1 MPQPRRQGITDALRQ
16 RLLGALASG
25 ALRDGARL
33 PSTRELARD
42 LKADPRVV
50 AEAYRALAGE
60 GLVELRPRSGVF
72 LSTRSTGA
80 GAASTPQ
87 GASPQWLAEV
97 VADGIR
103 RGVPAPT
110 LADVLATA
118 TRSRSLSAAVIAATS
133 DQSAGLARELRDDF
147 GVQATGIL
155 VDELAAIEKA
165 NEEDSLPRGIL
176 RAHLL
181 VGTEASQPH
190 VSNLAERM
198 GVPHVVIDMR
208 PDLLSPDWRLLLT
221 RVAYAV
227 IADARFAP
235 LVHAFLE
242 GTEGARN
249 LRVLVAGRDDLTII
263 PPDAPTYI
271 TEAARERIGR
281 HRLPGR
287 LVTPAR
293 TLSDASTRAI
303 ALAVVQAQLAPARGR
318 GARRAAAGAQR

>member
-72 LSTRSTGA
+72 LSPRPSA
-80 GAASTPQ
+80 GTSATPQ
-87 GASPQWLAEV
+87 GASPQWLADV
-97 VADGIR
+97 IADGIR
-103 RGVPAPT
+103 RGIPAPAI
-110 LADVLATA
+110 ADAFDAA
-118 TRSRSLSAAVIAATS
+118 TRSRSLTAAVIAATT
-133 DQSAGLARELRDDF
+133 DQAAGLARELREDF
-147 GVQATGIL
+147 GVQATGI
-155 VDELAAIEKA
+155 VA
-165 NEEDSLPRGIL
+165 EDLPPLDGGEDDDLPRGL
-176 RAHLL
+176 ARAHLL
-181 VGTEASQPH
+181 VGTERTESH
-190 VSNLAERM
+190 LSRLAERL
-198 GVPHVVIDMR
+198 GVPSVIIDMR

-221 RVAYAV
+221 RVTYAV
-227 IADARFAP
+227 IADVRFAS
-235 LVHAFLE
+235 LVHAFLD
-242 GTEGARN
+242 GAEGARN
-249 LRVLVAGRDDLTII
+249 LRVLVAGQDDLSVI

-287 LVTPAR
+287 LVMPAR

-303 ALAVVQAQLAPARGR
+303 AVAVVQAQLSPSRARRTPRPA
-318 GARRAAAGAQR
+318 GAR

>member
-50 AEAYRALAGE
+50 AEAYRVLAAE

-72 LSTRSTGA
+72 LSTRSSTG
-80 GAASTPQ
+80 GGNTPQ
-87 GASPQWLAEV
+87 GASAQWLSEV
-97 VADGIR
+97 IADGIR
-103 RGVPAPT
+103 RGVPAPAIADA
-110 LADVLATA
+110 LAAA
-118 TRSRSLSAAVIAATS
+118 TRSRALTTAVVAVTI
-133 DQSAGLARELRDDF
+133 DQAAGLARELRDDF
-147 GVQATGIL
+147 GVQATGIVIDDL
-155 VDELAAIEKA
+155 PGRDGAEI
-165 NEEDSLPRGIL
+165 DDMPRGL
-176 RAHLL
+176 ARAHLL
-181 VGTEASQPH
+181 VGTEATEPH
-190 VSNLAERM
+190 VSQLAERL
-198 GVPHVVIDMR
+198 GIPHVVIDVR

-235 LVHAFLE
+235 LVHAFV
-242 GTEGARN
+242 EGAEGSRN
-249 LRVLVAGRDDLTII
+249 LRVLVAGRDDLSEI
-263 PPDAPTYI
+263 PPDAPTYV

-287 LVTPAR
+287 VVMPAR

-303 ALAVVQAQLAPARGR
+303 ALAIVQTQLSPVRGR
-318 GARRAAAGAQR
+318 GARRTAGAR

>member
-50 AEAYRALAGE
+50 AEAYRVLAGE

-72 LSTRSTGA
+72 LATRQTA
-80 GAASTPQ
+80 GMTPTPQ

-97 VADGIR
+97 VSDGIR
-103 RGVPAPT
+103 RGVPAPAIVDAFT
-110 LADVLATA
+110 AA
-118 TRSRSLSAAVIAATS
+118 TRTRSLSAAIIAATT
-133 DQSAGLARELRDDF
+133 DQAAGLARELRDDF
-147 GVQATGIL
+147 GVQAAGVI
-155 VDELAAIEKA
+155 V
-165 NEEDSLPRGIL
+165 EDLPTTIRDHHDLPRVIS
-176 RAHLL
+176 RAHFI
-181 VGTEASQPH
+181 VGTEATDPH
-190 VSNLAERM
+190 VRRLADRL
-198 GVPHVVIDMR
+198 GIPHVIIDMR

-221 RVAYAV
+221 RVTYAV
-227 IADARFAP
+227 IADARFGA
-235 LVHAFLE
+235 LVHAFVD
-242 GTEGARN
+242 GAEGARN
-249 LRVLVAGRDDLTII
+249 LRVLIAGQDDLSVI

-287 LVTPAR
+287 LVLPAR

-303 ALAVVQAQLAPARGR
+303 ALTVVHAQLAPARGR
-318 GARRAAAGAQR
+318 GARRAAATAAR

>member
-25 ALRDGARL
+25 ALREGARL

-50 AEAYRALAGE
+50 AEAYRVLAGE

-72 LSTRSTGA
+72 LSARPGGSA
-80 GAASTPQ
+80 GGPAQ
-87 GASPQWLAEV
+87 GASPQWLADV

-103 RGVPAPT
+103 RGVPAPA
-110 LADVLATA
+110 LADALAAA
-118 TRSRSLSAAVIAATS
+118 TRSRALVAAIVAATT
-133 DQSAGLARELRDDF
+133 DQAAGLARELRDDF
-147 GVQATGIL
+147 GVQATGIPL
-155 VDELAAIEKA
+155 DEVAAFERGRDD
-165 NEEDSLPRGIL
+165 EGLPRGL
-176 RAHLL
+176 ARAHLL
-181 VGTEASQPH
+181 VGTESSAAH
-190 VSNLAERM
+190 VERLAERL
-198 GVPHVVIDMR
+198 GVPKVVIDMR

-235 LVHAFLE
+235 LVHAFV
-242 GTEGARN
+242 EGAEGSRN
-249 LRVLVAGRDDLTII
+249 LRVLVAGRDDLSEI
-263 PPDAPTYI
+263 PPDAPTYV

-287 LVTPAR
+287 VVMPAR

-318 GARRAAAGAQR
+318 GARRPSPAAR

>member
-50 AEAYRALAGE
+50 AEAYRMLAGE

-72 LSTRSTGA
+72 LSTRPAAGP
-80 GAASTPQ
+80 GAATPQ
-87 GASPQWLAEV
+87 GANPQWLADV
-97 VADGIR
+97 IADGIR
-103 RGVPAPT
+103 RGVAAPAI
-110 LADVLATA
+110 ANAFDVA
-118 TRSRSLSAAVIAATS
+118 TRSRSLTAAVIAATS
-133 DQSAGLARELRDDF
+133 DQAAGLARELRDDF
-147 GVQATGIL
+147 GVQATGL
-155 VDELAAIEKA
+155 VVDDLPGFEGGDDDE
-165 NEEDSLPRGIL
+165 LPRGL
-176 RAHLL
+176 ARAHLL
-181 VGTEASQPH
+181 VGTESTDPH
-190 VSNLAERM
+190 VSRLAERL
-198 GVPHVVIDMR
+198 GIPHVTIDMR

-221 RVAYAV
+221 GVTYAV
-227 IADARFAP
+227 IADARFGA
-235 LVHAFLE
+235 LVHAFFD
-242 GTEGARN
+242 GAEGARN
-249 LRVLVAGRDDLTII
+249 LRVFIAGQDDLSAI

-287 LVTPAR
+287 LVMPAR

-303 ALAVVQAQLAPARGR
+303 ALAVVQAQLAPSRGR
-318 GARRAAAGAQR
+318 SARRATAAR

>member
-50 AEAYRALAGE
+50 AEAYRVLAGE

-72 LSTRSTGA
+72 LSPRPAGA
-80 GAASTPQ
+80 GAATTPQ
-87 GASPQWLAEV
+87 GTSAQWLAEV

-103 RGVPAPT
+103 RGVPAPA
-110 LADVLATA
+110 LVDVLTTA
-118 TRSRSLSAAVIAATS
+118 TRSRALTAAIVAATT
-133 DQSAGLARELRDDF
+133 DQAAGLARELRDDF
-147 GVQATGIL
+147 GVQATGII
-155 VDELAAIEKA
+155 VEDVPAIA
-165 NEEDSLPRGIL
+165 RGDDHDLPRAL
-176 RAHLL
+176 SRAHFL
-181 VGTEASQPH
+181 VGTESTEPH
-190 VSNLAERM
+190 VSRLAERL
-198 GVPHVVIDMR
+198 GIPHVIIDMR

-221 RVAYAV
+221 RVTYAV
-227 IADARFAP
+227 IADARFAS
-235 LVHAFLE
+235 LVHAFVD
-242 GTEGARN
+242 GAEGARN
-249 LRVLVAGRDDLTII
+249 LRVLVAGHDDLSII

-287 LVTPAR
+287 LVLPAR

-303 ALAVVQAQLAPARGR
+303 ALTVVQAQLAPSRGR
-318 GARRAAAGAQR
+318 AARRPAIAAAR

>member
-25 ALRDGARL
+25 ALREGARL

-50 AEAYRALAGE
+50 AEAYRVLARE

-72 LSTRSTGA
+72 LAPRPGGSNSA
-80 GAASTPQ
+80 PQ

-103 RGVPAPT
+103 RGVSAPT
-110 LADVLATA
+110 LADALAAA
-118 TRSRSLSAAVIAATS
+118 TRSRSLHGAVIAATA

-147 GVQATGIL
+147 GVQATGF
-155 VDELAAIEKA
+155 LASDVPPEAASDGAE
-165 NEEDSLPRGIL
+165 LPRAL
-176 RAHLL
+176 QRAQLL
-181 VGTEASQPH
+181 VGTERTGTIVGH
-190 VSNLAERM
+190 LAERL

-221 RVAYAV
+221 QVTYAV
-227 IADARFAP
+227 IADPEFGM
-235 LVHAFLE
+235 LVHAFVD
-242 GTEGARN
+242 GAEGARN
-249 LRVLVAGRDDLTII
+249 LRVLVAGRDDLSEI
-263 PPDAPTYI
+263 PPEAPTYI
-271 TEAARERIGR
+271 TEAARDRIGR
-281 HRLPGR
+281 HHLPGR
-287 LVTPAR
+287 LVAPAR
-293 TLSDASTRAI
+293 TLSDVSTRAI

-318 GARRAAAGAQR
+318 SARRALAAA

>member
-72 LSTRSTGA
+72 LSTRSAPGA
-80 GAASTPQ
+80 GGAPQ
-87 GASPQWLAEV
+87 GATPHWLAEV
-97 VADGIR
+97 IADGIR
-103 RGVPAPT
+103 RGVPAT
-110 LADVLATA
+110 ALADAFDAA
-118 TRSRSLSAAVIAATS
+118 TRTRSLTGAVIAATA
-133 DQSAGLARELRDDF
+133 DQASGLARELRDDF
-147 GVQATGIL
+147 GVQAIGIL
-155 VDELAAIEKA
+155 AEDLPGFEEDELDE
-165 NEEDSLPRGIL
+165 LPRGL
-176 RAHLL
+176 TRAHLL
-181 VGTEASQPH
+181 VGTERTDPH
-190 VSNLAERM
+190 VSRLADRL
-198 GVPHVVIDMR
+198 GIPHVTIDMR

-221 RVAYAV
+221 RVTYAV
-227 IADARFAP
+227 IADARFAT
-235 LVHAFLE
+235 LVHTFVDGA
-242 GTEGARN
+242 EGARN
-249 LRVLVAGRDDLTII
+249 LRVLVAGQDDLSVI

-293 TLSDASTRAI
+293 TLSDTSTRAI

-318 GARRAAAGAQR
+318 GARRAPAAR

>member
-25 ALRDGARL
+25 ALREGARL

-50 AEAYRALAGE
+50 AEAYRVLAGE

-72 LSTRSTGA
+72 LSTRQGTEG
-80 GAASTPQ
+80 ASTPQ
-87 GASPQWLAEV
+87 GTSPQWLADV
-97 VADGIR
+97 IADGIR
-103 RGVPAPT
+103 RGVPAPAI
-110 LADVLATA
+110 ADAFDTA
-118 TRSRSLSAAVIAATS
+118 TRSRALSAAVVAATI
-133 DQSAGLARELRDDF
+133 DQAAGLARELRDDF
-147 GVQATGIL
+147 GVQAVGI
-155 VDELAAIEKA
+155 VA
-165 NEEDSLPRGIL
+165 EDLRGSDDGQEAELPRGVA

-181 VGTEASQPH
+181 VGTERTEPE
-190 VSNLAERM
+190 VVRLGERL
-198 GVPHVVIDMR
+198 GVPHVTIDMR

-227 IADARFAP
+227 IADARFGSM
-235 LVHAFLE
+235 VRGFLDGAE
-242 GTEGARN
+242 GSRN
-249 LRVLVAGRDDLTII
+249 LRVLVAGQDDLSII

-287 LVTPAR
+287 LVSPAR

-303 ALAVVQAQLAPARGR
+303 ALAVVQAQLAPGRGR
-318 GARRAAAGAQR
+318 SARRATVGR